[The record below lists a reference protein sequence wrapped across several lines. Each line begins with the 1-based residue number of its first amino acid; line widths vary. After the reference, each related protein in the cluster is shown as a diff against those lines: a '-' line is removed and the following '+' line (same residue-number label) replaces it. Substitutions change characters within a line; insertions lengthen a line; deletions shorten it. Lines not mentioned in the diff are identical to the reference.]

1 MMEHIAP
8 WRDLGMEHPQTKVLV
23 HSRNHGGFRAIF
35 QVEVFL
41 SSIFLWFIRFIKY
54 RHEKNLKAY
63 PAWTKWTF
71 LSAVAGASL
80 YQLCPCM
87 SVAFWVKSLRLPLGK
102 ISCHATGMT
111 PWCFFLDGIKHQAIQ
126 AIQKNGSIAPHER
139 MPRLWLK
146 IIEPGHG
153 AWLNTK
159 HE

>member
-35 QVEVFL
+35 HTDRWTFFW

-54 RHEKNLKAY
+54 RHEKNPQGIPSMNKVDIFISGCWCQ
-63 PAWTKWTF
+63 P
-71 LSAVAGASL
+71 LSAMPVHVSGPRGSSR
-80 YQLCPCM
+80 C
-87 SVAFWVKSLRLPLGK
+87 VFHW
-102 ISCHATGMT
+102 
-111 PWCFFLDGIKHQAIQ
+111 LDGIKHQAIQ
-126 AIQKNGSIAPHER
+126 AIQKQWEYSTSWENATAVAQNY
-139 MPRLWLK
+139 WAWND
-146 IIEPGHG
+146 G

>member
-23 HSRNHGGFRAIF
+23 HRNHGGFRAIF
-35 QVEVFL
+35 HTDRWKFFW
-41 SSIFLWFIRFIKY
+41 SSIFLFFWSSLSIDMRKT
-54 RHEKNLKAY
+54 LKAY

-126 AIQKNGSIAPHER
+126 AIQQNGSIALHER
-139 MPRLWLK
+139 MPRLK